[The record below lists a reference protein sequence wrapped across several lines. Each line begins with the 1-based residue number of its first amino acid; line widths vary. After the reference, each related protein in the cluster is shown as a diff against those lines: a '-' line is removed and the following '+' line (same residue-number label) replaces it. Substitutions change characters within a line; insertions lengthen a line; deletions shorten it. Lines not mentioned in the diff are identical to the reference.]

1 MSAADQDPEP
11 VDEFDWIQ
19 RCLVP
24 LADAPEALGLL
35 DDAAVVPSRPGYD
48 LVITKDAIVEGVH
61 FLPGDPMESVAGKLI
76 RVNLS
81 DLAAKGAEPYG
92 YVLATAWPR
101 AMGWPAREAFAR
113 GLAADQAQFGLRLL
127 GGDTVSTPG
136 PFTASLTALGWV
148 PMGRMVKRSG
158 AQAGDIVLVSGTI
171 GDGYLGLQAAQG
183 GLLDLPKEDRAF
195 LAARYRTPQP
205 RVGLGDALRA
215 SATAAADVS
224 DGLIADAGRIAIA
237 SGLRI
242 ELDLEKTPLSPAG
255 RRWLKRQGDQDTGLM
270 ALASGGDDYE
280 VICTVSPQEADAL
293 QGAGE
298 RLGLP
303 LTPIG
308 SVSAGQGV
316 LTRLNGRLV
325 SAGRGGYRHG

>member
-1 MSAADQDPEP
+1 MSAADKDPEP

-19 RCLVP
+19 RCLMP

-35 DDAAVVPSRPGYD
+35 DDAAIVPSRPGYD

-61 FLPGDPMESVAGKLI
+61 FLHDDPMESVAGKLI

-101 AMGWPAREAFAR
+101 DMGWAAREAFAR
-113 GLAADQAQFGLRLL
+113 GLAADQERFGLRLL

-148 PMGRMVKRSG
+148 PQGRMVKRSG
-158 AQAGDIVLVSGTI
+158 ALVGDVVLVSGTI
-171 GDGYLGLQAAQG
+171 GDGYLGLQGAQRR
-183 GLLDLPKEDRAF
+183 LLDLPKDDQAF

-205 RVGLGDALRA
+205 RVGLGEALRTLA
-215 SATAAADVS
+215 RAAADVS

-237 SGLRI
+237 SGVRI
-242 ELDLEKTPLSPAG
+242 ELDLEKTPLSSPTA
-255 RRWLKRQGDQDTGLM
+255 RWLEAQSDQDAGLM

-280 VICTVSPQEADAL
+280 VICTASPEEADAL
-293 QGAGE
+293 RHASE